1 MTAPVELVPLECLR
15 CRTRLPAEEGEL
27 AWICSACGQGQ
38 RLGDEASLIEL
49 EIRFADGSPE
59 ATVRW
64 FPFWVLHGN
73 VRILERLSYGGGQAP
88 DPRWEAPQQFILPAF
103 ETTPEEAAQWGTRFL
118 REPVGLLPGS
128 PGTLSG
134 VTVSPEEAQALAEF
148 VVLSFEADRRDK
160 LKSLRAVLDF
170 GPPELWCL
178 PFAAS
183 GSGSRLALAK
193 A

>member
-27 AWICSACGQGQ
+27 AWICPACGRGQ
-38 RLGDEASLIEL
+38 RLGDEVAPIEL
-49 EIRFADGSPE
+49 DVRFADGSPE
-59 ATVRW
+59 DSERW
-64 FPFWVLHGN
+64 FPFWVLNGS
-73 VRILERLSYGGGQAP
+73 VRIVERLSYVGGQAA
-88 DPRWEAPQQFILPAF
+88 DPRWEAAQQFILPAF
-103 ETTPEEAAQWGTRFL
+103 ETTPTEAAQWGTRFL
-118 REPVGLLPGS
+118 REPIELRAGAPGA
-128 PGTLSG
+128 LSG
-134 VTVSPEEAQALAEF
+134 VTVSPEEAQSLAEF

-160 LKSLRAVLDF
+160 LKSLRVVLDF

-193 A
+193 V